1 MAKEKKNEKNTK
13 NKKGHESFVKGVKKE
28 IKLLKWPS
36 KKEVLKYTIST
47 LIFCIIIA
55 IFFVILTKILSMVVG
70 A

>member
-1 MAKEKKNEKNTK
+1 MAKEKKNEKN
-13 NKKGHESFVKGVKKE
+13 KKEHESLVKGVKKE

>member
-1 MAKEKKNEKNTK
+1 MSKEKKNEKN
-13 NKKGHESFVKGVKKE
+13 KKEHESLVKGVKKE

>member
-1 MAKEKKNEKNTK
+1 MSKETKKSKNTK
-13 NKKGHESFVKGVKKE
+13 KQESFIKGVKKE

-47 LIFCIIIA
+47 LVFCVIVA
-55 IFFVILTKILSMVVG
+55 LFFVLLTYLLSLVVG

>member
-1 MAKEKKNEKNTK
+1 MANRKEKKN
-13 NKKGHESFVKGVKKE
+13 NKKHESFLKGVKKE

-36 KKEVLKYTIST
+36 KKEVVKYTIST

-55 IFFVILTKILSMVVG
+55 IFFVILTYLLSMVVG